1 MLPATDPI
9 ENLPRMHR
17 MRIVLSLLMMLIAL
31 AGCDSGVALP
41 TQSSIEMAQTA
52 IVLTEAAPPPGFQ
65 ESVAYPTLDAKLI
78 RLPSWRSVL
87 TLMFD
92 GVDSTLKEKST
103 AKLEAQIY
111 RNELASTRR
120 VVFSAEGKAFGVAEA
135 RTVEAVRIVNDYY
148 WVLQNPQVCASVNND
163 AARKRI
169 ADLNASA
176 FVAGI
181 NRAVPTGQKAKIN
194 GLDAWEY
201 AFAPGDVALSIIQT
215 DKIGKFTIAAGNLW
229 VAPSVDAI
237 VKLTL
242 TVNVEDVRLL
252 DADLPVIGQLRI
264 VYELKAVGEQY
275 NISVPFGC

>member
-1 MLPATDPI
+1 MRKLML
-9 ENLPRMHR
+9 
-17 MRIVLSLLMMLIAL
+17 LLCLLLL
-31 AGCDSGVALP
+31 AGCSGEGAALP

-52 IVLTEAAPPPGFQ
+52 VVLTEAAPPPGFQ
-65 ESVAYPTLDAKLI
+65 VSIAYPTLDAKLV
-78 RLPSWRSVL
+78 RLPSWHSVL
-87 TLMFD
+87 TLTFD

-120 VVFSAEGKAFGVAEA
+120 VVFSAEGQAFGVTDP
-135 RTVEAVRIVNDYY
+135 RTIEAVRVVNDYY
-148 WVLQNPQVCASVNND
+148 WVVQNPPVCATVNND

-169 ADLNASA
+169 ADLSAST
-176 FVAGI
+176 FIAGV
-181 NRAVPTGQKAKIN
+181 NRAVPTGQRAKIN

-201 AFAPGDVALSIIQT
+201 AFAPSDIVLNIIQT
-215 DKIGKFTIAAGNLW
+215 DKVGKFTIAAGNLW

-237 VKLTL
+237 VRLTL

-264 VYELKAVGEQY
+264 VYELKAVGDQY
-275 NISVPFGC
+275 NISIPFGC